1 MKAWNLDDKVLSA
14 SNEQTNG
21 QGSDDG
27 GDKDIPLGMAAPARV
42 DLDAKSAERG
52 LTKLVLSIVE
62 LIRQLLEAQ
71 ALRRVESG
79 QLDDTEIERLGET
92 LLRLE
97 QRMRELKT
105 TFGLS
110 DADLRLDLGPLTD
123 LQDVA
128 RPGAGPS

>member
-1 MKAWNLDDKVLSA
+1 MKAWNLDDKILSA
-14 SNEQTNG
+14 PDEPGNREAAG
-21 QGSDDG
+21 DG
-27 GDKDIPLGMAAPARV
+27 YEEDMPIGMGPPARV
-42 DLDAKSAERG
+42 ELDPKSAERG

-71 ALRRVESG
+71 ALRRVDAG

-97 QRMRELKT
+97 QRMQELKV

-110 DADLRLDLGPLTD
+110 DADLRLDLGPLDD
-123 LQDVA
+123 LQDVK
-128 RPGAGPS
+128 RPV

>member
-1 MKAWNLDDKVLSA
+1 MKAWNLDDKILSA
-14 SNEQTNG
+14 PDERGNG
-21 QGSDDG
+21 ETSDG
-27 GDKDIPLGMAAPARV
+27 GYEADVPIGMGAPARV
-42 DLDAKSAERG
+42 ELDPKSTERG

-71 ALRRVESG
+71 ALRRVDAG

-97 QRMRELKT
+97 QRMQELKV

-110 DADLRLDLGPLTD
+110 DADLRLDLGPLDD
-123 LQDVA
+123 LQDVK
-128 RPGAGPS
+128 RPV